1 MATHNEKSPLTGNAS
16 GQRCAKRETG
26 ASTDTPSDVIGA
38 NAENFSA
45 GRGHADSLT
54 NGKRQAVGEALTE
67 YFAALDR
74 DMGIDTPDRILSLFD
89 YHDSRNIDDL
99 IDRAIAPTIAA
110 FHVDQPA
117 PITAQTALA
126 AIETFE
132 IVEDSN
138 WSRKPNSEDLFVLQ
152 EFIAHLFGGYT
163 VKVPATAQINEPSAT
178 DLITVSGDSL
188 TLSGA
193 QLLEALDLIAP
204 DRDRDQL
211 ETELTF
217 QRGDGHSGNGMY
229 CWLTECPGEGA
240 LFVDGST
247 AIPTEAAPPPAGEHA
262 KWIGPHRNGWE
273 ALNET
278 RKAVAEVIGADPET
292 WPDHGNA
299 PLAIAAAIALRQQK
313 PRADVTAA
321 AHDEVAARA
330 KLSKPG
336 ATLTAAE
343 IAGLHVLND
352 KLRYVDDM
360 GPADEG
366 WQSDELNAAWAAV
379 DAVLARAPSA
389 DETGAAAGD
398 DTHLVTVDVR
408 DLFAYLRAAWREGQH
423 YDREDFPDQAD
434 SWSAASDYANKTID
448 QWTNR
453 TPAHAVALATLTNEQ
468 HAAIGTVLGLVGLSP
483 DPRVKNAYRVLREL
497 ARQPPEPRTAETAAA
512 RDVLAE
518 RRRQVDQEG
527 WTPAHDDQYRDH
539 ELSCAAGCYAM
550 HTLAYPAGNPPP
562 AWPWA
567 ADWWKPTTHRRNL
580 VKAGALIQAAI
591 ERLDRIG
598 ESQ

>member
-1 MATHNEKSPLTGNAS
+1 MTTHNEKGPLTRNAS

-26 ASTDTPSDVIGA
+26 GSNDTPSDVIGA
-38 NAENFSA
+38 NAGNFSA
-45 GRGHADSLT
+45 RGGDVDSLT
-54 NGKRQAVGEALTE
+54 DGKRKAVGEALTE

-126 AIETFE
+126 AIKTFE

-138 WSRKPNSEDLFVLQ
+138 WVRKPNSEDLFVLQ
-152 EFIAHLFGGYT
+152 EFIAHLFNGYT
-163 VKVPATAQINEPSAT
+163 VEVPATAQINEPSAK
-178 DLITVSGDSL
+178 DRITVNGDPL

-217 QRGDGHSGNGMY
+217 QRGDGHSGTGVY
-229 CWLTECPGEGA
+229 CWITECPGEGA
-240 LFVDGST
+240 IFVDGST
-247 AIPTEAAPPPAGEHA
+247 AIPAEAAPAPADEQA

-278 RKAVAEVIGADPET
+278 RKAVAEVIGANPET
-292 WPDHGNA
+292 WPEHGNA
-299 PLAIAAAIALRQQK
+299 PLAIAATLALRQPQ
-313 PRADVTAA
+313 PHAEVT
-321 AHDEVAARA
+321 
-330 KLSKPG
+330 
-336 ATLTAAE
+336 
-343 IAGLHVLND
+343 N
-352 KLRYVDDM
+352 
-360 GPADEG
+360 
-366 WQSDELNAAWAAV
+366 
-379 DAVLARAPSA
+379 
-389 DETGAAAGD
+389 
-398 DTHLVTVDVR
+398 
-408 DLFAYLRAAWREGQH
+408 
-423 YDREDFPDQAD
+423 
-434 SWSAASDYANKTID
+434 
-448 QWTNR
+448 
-453 TPAHAVALATLTNEQ
+453 
-468 HAAIGTVLGLVGLSP
+468 
-483 DPRVKNAYRVLREL
+483 
-497 ARQPPEPRTAETAAA
+497 AA

-518 RRRQVDQEG
+518 RRRQVEQEG

-550 HTLAYPAGNPPP
+550 HTLAYPAGDPPP

-591 ERLDRIG
+591 ERLDRAG
-598 ESQ
+598 VPQ